1 MSRPKK
7 KPGRGRSWLGGY
19 CRRES
24 NGALT
29 FIIEKRVGKRRFH
42 VSTRCTDEA
51 SALEHYARFQ
61 ANPLQY
67 DPAGVEPDEPLLL
80 SVELIVRWFNWS
92 LEKGNGLRYA
102 KEGVRF
108 MRGWGEEL
116 RGKDLRKLTLARD
129 IKPALAKWKT
139 SRQARIIALKSFYGW
154 LRKEA
159 GVLVSAQDPTLDL
172 PVPQANPEKNR
183 RRKAVDWSVVKD
195 LYPYLKPRVQDLLQ
209 FFVATGWHISEVER
223 FIRREDCTIE
233 KPGVPTLSS
242 EGRPVL
248 AVLVTWH
255 KTKKW
260 TRTSL
265 VHQRHLDAITRLK
278 ASGKV
283 PRKINDAVAEALKM
297 ADAKRREF
305 DPAHVDRKPFHFGV
319 MRHSVATWGIE
330 LGATVAE
337 AAVHLDHADKS
348 TTDRF
353 YADVLVPRPPIPT
366 RVLGEAEDRT
376 LN

>member
-1 MSRPKK
+1 M
-7 KPGRGRSWLGGY
+7 
-19 CRRES
+19 
-24 NGALT
+24 
-29 FIIEKRVGKRRFH
+29 GKRRFH
-42 VSTRCTDEA
+42 VSTRCSDEV
-51 SALEHYARFQ
+51 SALDHYVRFQ

-67 DPAGVEPDEPLLL
+67 DPAGVEPEHALLI
-80 SVELIVRWFNWS
+80 SVELITRWFDWQ
-92 LEKGNGLRYA
+92 LEKGNGVRYA
-102 KEGVRF
+102 KEGVRK
-108 MRGWGEEL
+108 MRDWGQAL
-116 RGKDLRKLTLARD
+116 RGKDLRTMTLARD

-139 SRQARIIALKSFYGW
+139 SRPARIIALKSFYGW

-159 GVLVSAQDPTLDL
+159 DLLTSRNDPTIDL

-183 RRKAVDWSVVKD
+183 RRKAADWNTVKD

-223 FIRREDCTIE
+223 FIRRQDCTIE
-233 KPGVPTLSS
+233 KPGVRMLSS
-242 EGRPVL
+242 EGLPVL

-265 VHQRHLDAITRLK
+265 VHQIHVDAVTRLK
-278 ASGKV
+278 ASGTV
-283 PRKINDAVAEALKM
+283 PRKINDAVAEALKL

-305 DPAHVDRKPFHFGV
+305 DPTHVDRKPFFFGA
-319 MRHSVATWGIE
+319 MRHSVATWGID
-330 LGATVAE
+330 LGATVE
-337 AAVHLDHADKS
+337 QAATHLDHADKK
-348 TTDRF
+348 TTARF

-366 RVLGEAEDRT
+366 RVLGAVLEAEPAGSS